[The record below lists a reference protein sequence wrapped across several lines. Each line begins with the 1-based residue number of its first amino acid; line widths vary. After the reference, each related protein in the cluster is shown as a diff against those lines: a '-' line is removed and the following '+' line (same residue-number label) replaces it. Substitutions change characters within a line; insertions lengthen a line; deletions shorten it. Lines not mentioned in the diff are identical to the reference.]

1 MRRRLAVLGVQLII
15 AFQAA
20 LYIDVSAPPPLA
32 RAADGCTVTA
42 GAAGGILSACSDAT
56 SYADFAAEL
65 DAGMDNLRGASS
77 TSHLTVA
84 ADQAGAE
91 VSLNGLPGGVTP
103 LDATL
108 PAGTYL
114 VRITKD
120 GYVPFSKTLTIGA
133 DAPGSVSATLEP
145 TGGSAGSFEWVYP
158 DPIIAGASGFP
169 DGNFDITGYVRDK
182 DGVDYVSFFNAH
194 SVEITFQEP
203 TEIRASAEW
212 LQKDHDAISTV
223 GVAKSTDNGRTW
235 TVIKTWTGS
244 WTART
249 WTSDKFTD
257 SQWSAGNP
265 GLIKVHTIRA
275 YYHEDTKEEYV
286 VSAMV
291 PRSDG
296 GVAVYVTKLGFHQ
309 PQELMLI
316 WDDLPADYCREDD
329 KDLQNC
335 LGRSH
340 PARYIN
346 DLVVDVGSDGKYRK
360 RQSSEAITRYGA
372 GPDDFATYNLV
383 RESTTTVLSTRSGGE
398 SQLGAA
404 NRLPYQ
410 GSYKDADYF
419 LAIQPDCCATDGNIW
434 VSRNGGDAVLE
445 KSYNLGADAPKG
457 SSRFEELRIG
467 PDGTLYILDHIR
479 GRIYQLTDSGAVL
492 FGTVAPAI
500 WGGLYGP
507 GNPSFNYMSAAFDS
521 GGNIH
526 VAFRAGDMSAGNR
539 DPSRMLDYF
548 EVFPRQKVAFDS
560 VALFTE
566 PNCAACDAARD
577 WLKAAGVAFREN
589 PSDLP
594 GDVAGSVGAAEGSDG
609 FPVIARLGSEDVV
622 KGGADPDAISRLL
635 GVPYPILVDAH
646 PVRLGK
652 TKDGQV
658 IGFQPD
664 WTLMVVEDDQPRVVV
679 QRDEGVVAFA
689 PAGGAWTSTLVLATP
704 PAAPVDVFTT
714 SDGVTTS
721 FYPRYPMFPG
731 GLSTPYVATARD
743 VPFNTI
749 TKVSDLRF
757 LFRSDSGNGLGR
769 FGYTLHTTKS
779 AATSSVYR
787 ASAQVSQLIPA
798 TAFDIALGTKGS
810 ASGVT
815 GELAAYVTS
824 QAAVTDG
831 GDRFQHVVVDLR
843 AQNET
848 AIDGNLQPRAIG
860 GAITVD
866 TETTDGTPE
875 MREIS
880 LILFVDNTR
889 LRLAE
894 PEPGGSARD
903 ITSEA
908 VHFVGDNERWVI
920 TNNLGV
926 PNSVPCGPDQA
937 ILLPPHSTS
946 TFTAG
951 QVASFEIGSCLDAL
965 EVAPSVLEGC
975 ESWADAQLV
984 LAAQTIDSL
993 SQSLAIERTEGSTNY
1008 ELTYGSRN
1016 ADVRRIISIDELH
1029 GATPSCATELTGKTA
1044 AVVSVSGSILGD
1056 GETYAPRVTVIDSGV
1071 DAVSTA
1077 ATARPGSLAWER
1089 EWLEFEAGFLE
1100 LTLRTSIADEALSNL
1115 MFLSTAGKK
1124 LGYQRQLLATRALL
1138 HCNYEGVEVASV
1150 VALVER
1156 SVDDPEALRST
1167 AVCLQSFV
1175 LHPTEHWPS
1184 FDRALWAGSQFQVG
1198 FVGTVINSSLAANPT
1213 LGFLVAAATG
1223 DPVSYGEFVI
1233 GRAGLLEA
1241 KAASDPIYSN
1251 QATDFA
1257 LDHLA
1262 RILTATAK
1270 EITGAAGAMTKVVLM
1285 TGPVE
1290 RAAIKQVLTCAR
1302 SFGTANPFPK
1312 LLELTT
1318 SRSYTAGIPCVDGAG
1333 GPESKVAVYHGLT
1346 AGIHSGTFGA
1356 LFEASGRDLTLLY
1369 AHLELLVKVIK
1380 DVERAEEDYPTGTFI
1395 STWSA
1400 DLPALDR
1407 FVIVRRHAE
1416 ALVAARGRQIT
1427 VREAAQVLAGVTEC
1441 GMGLVRGL
1449 FSGEGI
1455 LMLGLGVAAAVAGP
1469 TAAAVGGV
1477 AFFLSGVAFTGLA
1490 VTNLTQMWEGM
1501 DLTAKTAGIC
1511 GAAVSAVMTG
1521 MAAGGTLAAIR
1532 RVTPADLRLAPPDVI
1547 RLKSVFSRGK
1557 GQAASLEEQA
1567 ASLGERGGTV
1577 TEPPIEAGATL
1588 DPAVD
1593 TLLKAL
1599 PRAKQTIVATL
1610 AQRLNYRSMNA
1621 AARAV
1626 FDDVARAYGQ
1636 PGGIKSAFD
1645 RRASQ
1650 ISELTRAGSTPGAA
1664 EQWIRIG
1671 GAMVVDLMPGRPKS
1685 FRVEV
1690 RPEGLVGS
1698 DAELLLAVVD
1708 DGLFGKVTGSADRGV
1723 STADIQAATSI
1734 TQAFLRSERTRSALG
1749 SRAGARALGP
1759 AEGSFLAKLQKAS
1772 RPNLKTNVLASL
1784 AKRGVIDALREG
1796 FDGAKRLY
1804 GIHPDAQVAEM
1815 AADYITSGVYKSL
1828 FRLRVRFEGEAAPI
1842 EIAFKKGI
1850 IDDAEFKLL
1859 VELGGKDLMQKPFLK
1874 SQLKSFDGLEA
1885 VSVEEWV
1892 PGKGLLQA
1900 FGDAGMSNAV
1910 GRFDALVF
1918 LRTIRGVGAAARA
1931 YFNKDLHWENVKVY
1945 PEGSGLTVRAVD
1957 FDPKFLVEAT
1967 PDAYF
1972 AASLVRRSRSYSFG
1986 IPDMQGYLQGMVDA
2000 FAAEPGRS
2008 AEAGLALIRRARAN
2022 LNDPD
2027 IRPDLLSIGR
2037 YPQVTDLNVAAI
2049 KVVAEIDTF
2058 LAGK

>member
-1 MRRRLAVLGVQLII
+1 MRRRLAVLGMQLIL

-20 LYIDVSAPPPLA
+20 VYINVSAPPPV

-42 GAAGGILSACSDAT
+42 GDAGGMVSACADAT

-77 TSHLTVA
+77 TSHLAVA
-84 ADQAGAE
+84 ADQAGAT
-91 VSLNGLPGGVTP
+91 VTLNGLPAGVTP

-114 VRITKD
+114 VRLTKD

-133 DAPGSVSATLEP
+133 DAPGSLTAALEP
-145 TGGSAGSFEWVYP
+145 ISGSMGSFEWVHP
-158 DPIIAGASGFP
+158 EPIIAGAGGFP
-169 DGNFDITGYVRDK
+169 DGSFDITGYVRDK
-182 DGVDYVSFFNAH
+182 EGADYVSFANSH
-194 SVEITFQEP
+194 SVEISFQEP
-203 TEIRASAEW
+203 TDIRPSAEW
-212 LQKDHDAISTV
+212 LEKDHSSITTV

-235 TVIKTWTGS
+235 TVLKTWTGS

-249 WTSDKFTD
+249 WTSDRFTD
-257 SQWSAGNP
+257 NQWSAGKP
-265 GLIKVHTIRA
+265 GTIKEHTIRA
-275 YYHEDTKEEYV
+275 YYHEDRKEQFS

-296 GVAVYVTKLGFHQ
+296 GVAVYVTKFSFHQ

-316 WDDLPADYCREDD
+316 WDDLPKDYCREDD
-329 KDLQNC
+329 KDLENC
-335 LGRSH
+335 LGRDH

-383 RESTTTVLSTRSGGE
+383 REQATTVLSTRSGGE
-398 SQLGAA
+398 SQQGAA
-404 NRLPYQ
+404 NSLPYE

-434 VSRNGGDAVLE
+434 VARNGGDAVLE
-445 KSYNLGADAPKG
+445 RTYNLGPDAPKG
-457 SSRFEELRIG
+457 NSRFEELRIG
-467 PDGTLYILDHIR
+467 PDGTIYILDHIR
-479 GRIYQLTDSGAVL
+479 GRIYQLTDNGAVL
-492 FGTVAPAI
+492 FGTIAPAI

-526 VAFRAGDMSAGNR
+526 VAFRAGDMSDGSGN
-539 DPSRMLDYF
+539 PSRMLDYYV
-548 EVFPRQKVAFDS
+548 VFPRQKVAFDS

-566 PNCAACDAARD
+566 PSCAACDAARD
-577 WLKAAGVAFREN
+577 WLKAAGVTFREN

-594 GDVAGSVGAAEGSDG
+594 ADVAASVGAAEASDG
-609 FPVIARLGSEDVV
+609 FPVIARLGTDPVV
-622 KGGADPDAISRLL
+622 KGAADPSTISSLL

-646 PVRLGK
+646 PIRQGK

-664 WTLMVVEDDQPRVVV
+664 WTLMIVEDDQPRVIV
-679 QRDEGVVAFA
+679 QRDEGVLAFA
-689 PAGGAWTSTLVLATP
+689 PAGGAWSPTLVLATP
-704 PAAPVDVFTT
+704 TPAPVDVFTT
-714 SDGVTTS
+714 SDGITTS
-721 FYPRYPMFPG
+721 FYPRYPIFPG
-731 GLSTPYVATARD
+731 GASTPYISTARD

-749 TKVSDLRF
+749 TKVGDLRF
-757 LFRSDSGNGLGR
+757 LFRSDSGNGQGR
-769 FGYTLHTTKS
+769 FSYTLHTTKS
-779 AATSSVYR
+779 APTSSVYR

-824 QAAVTDG
+824 QAAETDG
-831 GDRFQHVVVDLR
+831 GDRFQHIEVDLR

-848 AIDGNLQPRAIG
+848 AIDGNLQARAIG
-860 GAITVD
+860 GSITLD
-866 TETTDGTPE
+866 TEATDGTPE
-875 MREIS
+875 TREIS

-894 PEPGGSARD
+894 PEPGGNARD

-908 VHFVGDNERWVI
+908 VHFTGDNERWVI
-920 TNNLGV
+920 TNNLGL

-946 TFTAG
+946 TFAAG
-951 QVASFEIGSCLDAL
+951 EVKSFELGSCLDAL
-965 EVAPSVLEGC
+965 EVAPSVLAGC

-993 SQSLAIERTEGSTNY
+993 TESLAIERTEGSTNY

-1016 ADVRRIISIDELH
+1016 ADVRRIISIDEFH

-1056 GETYAPRVTVIDSGV
+1056 GEAYAPRVTVIDSGV

-1077 ATARPGSLAWER
+1077 ATALPGSLAWER

-1100 LTLRTSIADEALSNL
+1100 LTLRTSVADEALSSL

-1150 VALVER
+1150 VALVQR

-1223 DPVSYGEFVI
+1223 DPVTYGEFVI
-1233 GRAGLLEA
+1233 GRAGLLET
-1241 KAASDPIYSN
+1241 KAGSDPIYSN

-1262 RILTATAK
+1262 RVLTATAK
-1270 EITGAAGAMTKVVLM
+1270 ETGGASGAMAKVVLM

-1290 RAAIKQVLTCAR
+1290 RTAIEQVLTCAK

-1312 LLELTT
+1312 LVELTK
-1318 SRSYTAGIPCVDGAG
+1318 SRSYTAGIPCVDSAGA
-1333 GPESKVAVYHGLT
+1333 SDAKVAMYHGLT

-1356 LFEASGRDLTLLY
+1356 LFEASGRDLSLLY

-1380 DVERAEEDYPTGTFI
+1380 DVERAEERYPAGTAI
-1395 STWSA
+1395 SAWSA

-1416 ALVAARGRQIT
+1416 AIVAARGRQIT

-1441 GMGLVRGL
+1441 GMGLVKGV

-1455 LMLGLGVAAAVAGP
+1455 LLLGLGVGAVVAGP
-1469 TAAAVGGV
+1469 AAAAVGGA

-1490 VTNLTQMWEGM
+1490 VNNLTQMWEGM

-1511 GAAVSAVMTG
+1511 GAAVTALMTG
-1521 MAAGGTLAAIR
+1521 LSAGGTFSALR
-1532 RVTPADLRLAPPDVI
+1532 RLTPAELAFSPPKVI
-1547 RLKSVFSRGK
+1547 RLKGVASRGK

-1567 ASLGERGGTV
+1567 ATLAERGETV
-1577 TEPPIEAGATL
+1577 TEPPVETGVPPDAALEA
-1588 DPAVD
+1588 
-1593 TLLKAL
+1593 LLKAV
-1599 PRAKQTIVATL
+1599 PRAKQGILRAL
-1610 AQRLNYRSMNA
+1610 GDRLGYRSMTA
-1621 AARAV
+1621 EVRAV
-1626 FDDVARAYGQ
+1626 FDDLAQAYGQ
-1636 PGGIKSAFD
+1636 PGGVKSAFD
-1645 RRASQ
+1645 RRAAQ
-1650 ISELTRAGSTPGAA
+1650 IAELTRAGSTPGAA
-1664 EQWIRIG
+1664 EPWIRIG

-1685 FRVEV
+1685 LLVEV
-1690 RPEGLVGS
+1690 KPGGLSGT
-1698 DAELLLAVVD
+1698 DAELMLAVVN
-1708 DGLFGKVTGSADRGV
+1708 DGLFGKLTGSAERGA
-1723 STADIQAATSI
+1723 STADIQAATSV
-1734 TQAFLRSERTRSALG
+1734 TQAFLRSDRTLSALG
-1749 SRAGARALGP
+1749 SKAGAQAFSP
-1759 AEGSFLAKLQKAS
+1759 AEASFLSKLQKSS
-1772 RPNLKTNVLASL
+1772 RPGLKTTVVASL
-1784 AKRGVIDALREG
+1784 GKRGVIDTLREG
-1796 FDGAKRLY
+1796 LETARQVYGVPANAKVT
-1804 GIHPDAQVAEM
+1804 GMVV
-1815 AADYITSGVYKSL
+1815 DYVTSGVYKSL
-1828 FRLRVRFEGEAAPI
+1828 FELKVQFAGVDGPI
-1842 EIAFKKGI
+1842 SIAFKKGI
-1850 IDDAEFKLL
+1850 VDDAEFKLL
-1859 VELGGKDLMQKPFLK
+1859 VELGGKGLMQRPFLK
-1874 SQLKSFDGLEA
+1874 SQLKGFDGIEA

-1892 PGKGLLQA
+1892 EGKGILQA
-1900 FGDAGMSNAV
+1900 YADAGMSNAV
-1910 GRFDALVF
+1910 GRFDARVF

-1931 YFNKDLHWENVKVY
+1931 YFNSDLHWDNLKVS
-1945 PEGSGLTVRAVD
+1945 PGDGGLVVRAID
-1957 FDPKFLVEAT
+1957 FDPRFLVEAS

-1972 AASLVRRSRSYSFG
+1972 AASLVRRSRSYKYG
-1986 IPDMQGYLQGMVDA
+1986 IPDVQGYLQGIVDA
-2000 FAAEPGRS
+2000 FAAEPGNT
-2008 AEAGLALIRRARAN
+2008 AETGLAFIRQARTN
-2022 LNDPD
+2022 LNDPAV
-2027 IRPDLLSIGR
+2027 RPGLLSIGR
-2037 YPQVTDLNVAAI
+2037 YSQVPDLNAAAV
-2049 KVVAEIDTF
+2049 KVVSEIDTF